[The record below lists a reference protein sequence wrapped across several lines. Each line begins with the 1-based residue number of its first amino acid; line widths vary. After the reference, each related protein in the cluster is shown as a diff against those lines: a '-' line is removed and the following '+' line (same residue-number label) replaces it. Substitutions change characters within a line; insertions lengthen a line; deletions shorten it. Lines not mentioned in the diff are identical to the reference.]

1 MLTTDV
7 ATPLD
12 TNFCKVE
19 TGYSYVVEKHMSI
32 PGAMPW
38 AFHSCHQMAEQ
49 AQAEA
54 GRLTEHS
61 VVNAIRILHITH
73 RFFRKD

>member
-38 AFHSCHQMAEQ
+38 AFLVTRWRSKHKPKR
-49 AQAEA
+49 
-54 GRLTEHS
+54 G
-61 VVNAIRILHITH
+61 
-73 RFFRKD
+73 D